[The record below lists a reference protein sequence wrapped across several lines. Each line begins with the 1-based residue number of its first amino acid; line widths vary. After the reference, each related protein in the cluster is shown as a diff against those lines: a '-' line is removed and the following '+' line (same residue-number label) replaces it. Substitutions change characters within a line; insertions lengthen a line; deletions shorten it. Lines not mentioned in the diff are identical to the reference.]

1 MRRCFLFL
9 LFITTS
15 MLLPAAT
22 SAQTAGVAPKNLPA
36 DAVDAERKAFDA
48 LRAGNRAEGL
58 ALLARAVELGSR
70 SARVY
75 REYASLQPARA
86 EATMGRAV
94 ELLPNDLVIRLD
106 YVSVLLASRKSARA
120 LEVLTPMTQ
129 VPPDLAFRLFH
140 MRASAF
146 LQADRLTDA
155 KEEAARMTQKAMR
168 PEDEVFALRFV
179 PRRRRLRNTA
189 RHRRDADHPRCC
201 QGREYG
207 SHRRVAAGGV
217 TRGDRRPRHEHG
229 VRLWRAS
236 ARDRIRYR
244 RGAPSDRRFKAILV
258 QGGGRTVD
266 LKCGRQ
272 NMPVSIG
279 YVPEAN
285 AARRTVGKGE
295 EPVSAFSADR
305 RLFGAAE
312 PVPRRRSQTERP
324 SPALQTIRTGTPRR
338 QLRRSCPRRSRTG
351 RC

>member
-179 PRRRRLRNTA
+179 RAVDDYATLRATGVMPTIPAVA
-189 RHRRDADHPRCC
+189 RGASTVRTGEWQLVGSLVEID
-201 QGREYG
+201 GRVTNMVCG
-207 SHRRVAAGGV
+207 SGAPVLEIASGTV
-217 TRGDRRPRHEHG
+217 V
-229 VRLWRAS
+229 VRLLIDDS
-236 ARDRIRYR
+236 
-244 RGAPSDRRFKAILV
+244 KAILV

-285 AARRTVGKGE
+285 AARRTVGK
-295 EPVSAFSADR
+295 V
-305 RLFGAAE
+305 
-312 PVPRRRSQTERP
+312 RSL
-324 SPALQTIRTGTPRR
+324 SPLQR
-338 QLRRSCPRRSRTG
+338 
-351 RC
+351 

>member
-22 SAQTAGVAPKNLPA
+22 SAQTAGVARKNLPA

-179 PRRRRLRNTA
+179 RAVDDYATLRATGVMPTIPAVA
-189 RHRRDADHPRCC
+189 RGASTVRTGEWQLVGSLVEID
-201 QGREYG
+201 GRVTNMVCG
-207 SHRRVAAGGV
+207 SGAPVLEIASGTV
-217 TRGDRRPRHEHG
+217 V
-229 VRLWRAS
+229 VRLLIDDS
-236 ARDRIRYR
+236 
-244 RGAPSDRRFKAILV
+244 KAILV

-285 AARRTVGKGE
+285 AARRTVGK
-295 EPVSAFSADR
+295 V
-305 RLFGAAE
+305 
-312 PVPRRRSQTERP
+312 RSL
-324 SPALQTIRTGTPRR
+324 SPLQR
-338 QLRRSCPRRSRTG
+338 
-351 RC
+351 